1 MRRRLW
7 LLAGALATVV
17 VLLAGREEYLA
28 WERYRAALNAKP
40 IDRTPA
46 GAIVLAGSQSS
57 SSVAAVDVET
67 GAFAGAI
74 PVQEGP
80 HELAA
85 SPDGRWAIATMPGDA
100 GGWWRPPWRPRR
112 RVAVIDVGLL
122 RVHRV
127 VDLAPHSSPHG
138 VVFVDNRIAAITS
151 EPTRSV
157 VFVEVESG
165 AVLGAVEVGAAGS
178 HAEPHILAV
187 SPDRRRIYSANISS
201 RTVTEIDAGT
211 RTVIRQ
217 IALERNPVIVAAA
230 EGTLWIIEHDHQ
242 TEKYAVVV
250 VDTSSGS
257 VLARFTDVH
266 LPRRIAVSADNSVAV
281 ITDPGR
287 HELQVYDVTTRTL
300 RKRIQIGD
308 GSGPSSVSFGN
319 DPARAFVA
327 LGAGRIAE
335 IDVRAGRMIRS
346 VETSG
351 HHPDGLVYVRRAP

>member
-1 MRRRLW
+1 MRRRIG

-17 VLLAGREEYLA
+17 VLLVAREEYVA
-28 WERYRAALNAKP
+28 WQRHRAALHAKP
-40 IDRTPA
+40 SNQIPA

-57 SSVAAVDVET
+57 SSVAAIDVEA
-67 GAFAGAI
+67 GVFAGAI

-80 HELAA
+80 HELAV

-112 RVAVIDVGLL
+112 SIAVIDVRSL

-127 VDLAPHSSPHG
+127 VDLVPHSSPHG
-138 VVFVDNRIAAITS
+138 VVFVDNRIAAVTS

-157 VFVEVESG
+157 VFVDVESG
-165 AVLGAVEVGAAGS
+165 AVLGAVEVGAGGS
-178 HAEPHILAV
+178 HAEPHILAL

-201 RTVTEIDAGT
+201 RTVTEIDAST

-217 IALERNPVIVAAA
+217 IGLERNPVIVAAA
-230 EGTLWIIEHDHQ
+230 DAALWIIEHDQQ

-257 VLARFTDVH
+257 VLARFTDVQ
-266 LPRRIAVSADNSVAV
+266 LPRRIAISPDNAVAV
-281 ITDPGR
+281 ISDPGR
-287 HELQVYDVTTRTL
+287 HEVQVYDVTTRTM
-300 RKRIQIGD
+300 RSRSQTGE
-308 GSGPSSVSFGN
+308 GSGPRSVSFGT
-319 DPARAFVA
+319 DPGRAFVA
-327 LGAGRIAE
+327 LGAGRVAE

-346 VETSG
+346 IDTPG
-351 HHPDGLVYVRRAP
+351 HHPDGLVFVRRAP